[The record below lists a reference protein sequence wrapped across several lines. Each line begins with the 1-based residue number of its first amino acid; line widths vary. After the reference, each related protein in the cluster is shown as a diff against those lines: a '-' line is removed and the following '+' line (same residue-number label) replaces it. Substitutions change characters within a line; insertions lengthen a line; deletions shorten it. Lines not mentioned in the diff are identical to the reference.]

1 MKVRLPASGSRHRR
15 GFILVAV
22 LILIMLAS
30 MVAISLLFRLKAED
44 TAAAAGA
51 GAEQAWAA
59 AMSGVQEAKRI
70 AGAAK
75 PGSTDWRN
83 LPRAFRDRPV
93 CDNGSDRWFFTVY
106 SPPDDD
112 ALDRKSVV

>member
-1 MKVRLPASGSRHRR
+1 MKLRLALNQSRWFRSRCDRSGSQTRLAARGWPPQPRHRR

-59 AMSGVQEAKRI
+59 AMSGVQEAMRV
-70 AGAAK
+70 AAAAK
-75 PGSTDWRN
+75 PGSTN
-83 LPRAFRDRPV
+83 
-93 CDNGSDRWFFTVY
+93 
-106 SPPDDD
+106 
-112 ALDRKSVV
+112 